1 MKPAMNMKILI
12 PEVDIVMTQG
22 GLTTQDS
29 SPNSVT
35 SPRSTMQLL
44 KMETANEWEWKVQH
58 ATLLIC
64 THLLVILLSNYIL
77 LSIDYR
83 AIIIMSDRYFSIETY
98 YRINLNL

>member
-1 MKPAMNMKILI
+1 MNMKILI
-12 PEVDIVMTQG
+12 PEVDIAMTQG

-58 ATLLIC
+58 TTLLVC
-64 THLLVILLSNYIL
+64 THLLVILLYPVDYRLSSNYYHARSIL
-77 LSIDYR
+77 S
-83 AIIIMSDRYFSIETY
+83 
-98 YRINLNL
+98 

>member
-12 PEVDIVMTQG
+12 PEVDIAMTQG

-44 KMETANEWEWKVQH
+44 KMETANEWEWKVQTTNTYPH
-58 ATLLIC
+58 YI
-64 THLLVILLSNYIL
+64 LVILLYP
-77 LSIDYR
+77 IDYR
-83 AIIIMSDRYFSIETY
+83 LSSNYYHARSILF
-98 YRINLNL
+98 YRNL